1 MKAESKHG
9 DAGPEALA
17 GPQAPGGAGPRDPL
31 DALEGLLLRVR
42 LEPGRF
48 PDPGAMARELAL
60 DPAALDRLLRVH
72 AHLDAEAFQRQ
83 ARVAAARRMLPDT
96 TGPAWAVGAAC
107 GFRSPAGFRAQL
119 LAATGLTPAG
129 CQELGR
135 SDARSCTLAL
145 PPGYRVEDALAYHGR
160 DPLSRSERVTGTTL
174 VKAMLVADRPVLL
187 ELAFQDGAV
196 RLRMLTPD
204 GAAWPDAVD
213 PAGLKQGAE
222 STHGPASEQA
232 SRQTPEQ
239 TRERAH
245 EQTRV
250 QAPDPAPLAV
260 LQARAVRMLGLGVDP
275 APFERFVRP
284 LPLRRLVA
292 PRRGLRIP
300 LTADVWESLVWAVL
314 GQQVNLAFAYSLRRR
329 LTELCGVPVPPGPGQ
344 GLLAHPGPA
353 AVAALDPAELLPL
366 QFSRGKAGYLVALAR
381 KVADGTLALEA
392 LPLGTATGAALRLE
406 AERGVGPWT
415 AHYVLMRGCGFG
427 DCVPLGDAGLT
438 LALQRQFGLD
448 HRPTVRETAALMA
461 PFAPHRSLATF
472 HLWASLKGVPA

>member
-17 GPQAPGGAGPRDPL
+17 GPEAPGGAGPQDPL

-48 PDPGAMARELAL
+48 PDPDAMARELAL
-60 DPAALDRLLRVH
+60 DPEALDRLLRVH
-72 AHLDAEAFQRQ
+72 AHLDAEAFLRQ

-96 TGPAWAVGAAC
+96 IGPAWAVGAAC

-129 CQELGR
+129 CQELSR

-204 GAAWPDAVD
+204 GPAWPDAVA
-213 PAGLKQGAE
+213 PAGQKQGAG
-222 STHGPASEQA
+222 SAL
-232 SRQTPEQ
+232 
-239 TRERAH
+239 
-245 EQTRV
+245 V

-329 LTELCGVPVPPGPGQ
+329 LTELCGVPVAPGPGPGPGQ

-381 KVADGTLALEA
+381 KVADGTLPLEA

-448 HRPTVRETAALMA
+448 HRPTVRETVALMA